1 MSTTQPSFANPLPA
15 GLGSLAVACFAFGAV
30 YLGKVTLAGYPLLA
44 AWLIGGGIVQVITAG
59 IELKNK
65 NITAGNVFLFFSAF
79 FMFSASLSVLAKFA
93 MILFVKNGTV
103 PAELFDF
110 STYKIIEGYCWIGG
124 ASFIT
129 IIIPSYL
136 KSAPRPLTLMVVL
149 LTICLWIIA
158 ALDLQLI
165 SDADKFWHH
174 CVGYLAIISGF
185 LAIYIVG
192 AVCNNTV
199 FEREVMPLFVPV
211 VKS

>member
-1 MSTTQPSFANPLPA
+1 MLKSQSSFANPIPA
-15 GLGSLAVACFAFGAV
+15 GLGSLSVACFAFGAV
-30 YLGKVTLAGYPLLA
+30 YLEKVTLAGYPLLA
-44 AWLIGGGIVQVITAG
+44 AWLIGGGIVQVITAI

-93 MILFVKNGTV
+93 MILLVKNGMV
-103 PAELFDF
+103 SASLFDF
-110 STYKIIEGYCWIGG
+110 TSYKIIEGYCWVGG

-129 IIIPSYL
+129 IIIPSYV
-136 KSAPRPLTLMVVL
+136 KAAPRPLTIMIVL
-149 LTICLWIIA
+149 LTTCLWIIA
-158 ALDLQLI
+158 GLDLQI
-165 SDADKFWHH
+165 IHDSEKFWHH

-199 FEREVMPLFVPV
+199 FEKEVMPLFVPV

>member
-1 MSTTQPSFANPLPA
+1 MSESKSTFANPIPA
-15 GLGSLAVACFAFGAV
+15 GLGALSVACFAFGAV
-30 YLGKVTLAGYPLLA
+30 YLEKVTLAGYPLLA
-44 AWLIGGGIVQVITAG
+44 AWLIGGGIVQVLTAI

-93 MILFVKNGTV
+93 MILSVKNGMV
-103 PAELFDF
+103 PAGLFDF
-110 STYKIIEGYCWIGG
+110 SSYKIIEGYCWVGG

-136 KSAPRPLTLMVVL
+136 KAAPRPLTLMIVL
-149 LTICLWIIA
+149 LTTCLWIIA
-158 ALDLQLI
+158 GLDLQLI
-165 SDADKFWHH
+165 QDTNKFWHH
-174 CVGYLAIISGF
+174 CVGYLAITSGF

-199 FEREVMPLFVPV
+199 FEREVMPLFVPA

>member
-1 MSTTQPSFANPLPA
+1 MSESQSSFANPIPA

-30 YLGKVTLAGYPLLA
+30 YLEKVTLAGYPLLA
-44 AWLIGGGIVQVITAG
+44 AWLVGGGIVQVITAI

-93 MILFVKNGTV
+93 MILAIKNGMV
-103 PAELFDF
+103 SAALFDF
-110 STYKIIEGYCWIGG
+110 TTYKVIEGYCWVAG

-129 IIIPSYL
+129 IIIPSYV
-136 KSAPRPLTLMVVL
+136 KAAPRPLTLMIVL
-149 LTICLWIIA
+149 LTTCLWIIA
-158 ALDLQLI
+158 GLDLQLI
-165 SDADKFWHH
+165 SDVDKFWHH

-199 FEREVMPLFVPV
+199 FAREVMPLFVPA
-211 VKS
+211 VKG